1 MQENAVQEDVPWE
14 CYGCRA
20 RTLFKPVSPGP
31 LKEWQGSGGTNLRQF
46 VGPAAFWCCGKFNLN
61 YQLRDCFHV
70 SEDTSLHVHSVR

>member
-31 LKEWQGSGGTNLRQF
+31 LKGSGGTNLRQF
-46 VGPAAFWCCGKFNLN
+46 VGPSHSSKDLKRNLI
-61 YQLRDCFHV
+61 LHSGV
-70 SEDTSLHVHSVR
+70 VESLS